1 MKTLAAFITLTA
13 TAAAAHPGHGSLLGQ
28 TTEHA
33 LIAALIGAVIV
44 AAVVIA
50 RRFARN
56 NGNN

>member
-1 MKTLAAFITLTA
+1 MKTLATFITLTA

-28 TTEHA
+28 STEHV

-50 RRFARN
+50 RRYGRN
-56 NGNN
+56 